1 MSWIGDALKEW
12 VQDMMIPGI
21 KSNITGIF
29 DATNDQVS
37 NISVQIGQTPQG
49 WNRDIYNMIKT
60 LSDSVILPIA
70 GSILAF
76 VMTLELI
83 QMITEKNNMQEIET
97 WSFFKWAFRAAA
109 AILIVTNTWT
119 IVMGVFEAA
128 QSVVRTASGLIGASG
143 SLGPDTSELETILR
157 SMDVGE
163 LLGIWIES
171 VLLNLAGKVISII
184 ILVVIYGRMIEIYL
198 VTSVA
203 PIPMATMLNRSWGS
217 MGQNYLRSLLA
228 LAFQAVMIIVCVGIY
243 YTLIRGISFTDDLM
257 AGLLSCLGYSV
268 LLCFVLFKT
277 SSLSKSVFNAH

>member
-1 MSWIGDALKEW
+1 MSWIGDALTEW

-60 LSDSVILPIA
+60 LSDTVILPIA

-83 QMITEKNNMQEIET
+83 QMITEKNNMQDIET

-119 IVMGVFEAA
+119 IVMGIFEAA
-128 QSVVRTASGLIGASG
+128 QSVVRTASCLIGASG

-157 SMDVGE
+157 SMGVGE

-171 VLLNLAGKVISII
+171 VLLNFAGKVISII

>member
-1 MSWIGDALKEW
+1 
-12 VQDMMIPGI
+12 
-21 KSNITGIF
+21 
-29 DATNDQVS
+29 
-37 NISVQIGQTPQG
+37 
-49 WNRDIYNMIKT
+49 
-60 LSDSVILPIA
+60 
-70 GSILAF
+70 
-76 VMTLELI
+76 
-83 QMITEKNNMQEIET
+83 
-97 WSFFKWAFRAAA
+97 
-109 AILIVTNTWT
+109 
-119 IVMGVFEAA
+119 MG
-128 QSVVRTASGLIGASG
+128 
-143 SLGPDTSELETILR
+143 
-157 SMDVGE
+157 VGE
-163 LLGIWIES
+163 LLVIWFES
-171 VLLNLAGKVISII
+171 VLLNFAGKVISII